1 MEIIMND
8 VLKSIVA
15 VPTYTTRLP
24 SNDQLIEYRPFLVKE
39 EKMLL
44 LAMESKDNEQIYN
57 AIKNIL
63 SSCIKTKLEIESLPY
78 FDVEFLFIQIRMKSM
93 GEVVEIIITDPTTK
107 EKFES
112 IMDLNLIKVQNLDK
126 QKIKNY
132 KINFT
137 KDSGVIIDYPSF
149 KQFSLITGRNK
160 SSTEL
165 LFDFICNSIRTIFSK
180 DKIVKREDLKNEDI
194 IEFIE
199 SLPKSYYKKIS
210 EFFDNTPTVMF
221 EDTFKSP
228 TTGNEIP
235 VIVRNFEN
243 FFT

>member
-1 MEIIMND
+1 MND
-8 VLKSIVA
+8 ILKSIVA
-15 VPTYTTRLP
+15 IPTYTTKLP
-24 SNDQLIEYRPFLVKE
+24 STDQIIEYRPFLVKE
-39 EKMLL
+39 EKILL

-57 AIKNIL
+57 AIKNVI
-63 SSCIKTKLEIESLPY
+63 SSCVKTKIDIESLPY

-93 GEVVEIIITDPTTK
+93 GEVVEIIITDPSTK

-112 IMDLNLIKVQNLDK
+112 AMDLNNIKVENLDK
-126 QKIKNY
+126 KKIKNY

-137 KDSGVIIDYPSF
+137 KESGVIVEYPTF
-149 KQFSLITGRNK
+149 KEFSLVTARNK
-160 SSTEL
+160 SSSQL
-165 LFDFICNSIRTIFSK
+165 LFDFTCQSIKTIFSK
-180 DKIVKREDLKNEDI
+180 DKIVKKEDLKNEEI

-210 EFFDNTPTVMF
+210 EFFNNTPTVIYR
-221 EDTFKSP
+221 DTFKSP

>member
-1 MEIIMND
+1 MND
-8 VLKSIVA
+8 ILKSIVA
-15 VPTYTTRLP
+15 VPTYNVKLP
-24 SNDQLIEYRPFLVKE
+24 SNDQMIEYRPFLVKE
-39 EKMLL
+39 EKLLL
-44 LAMESKDNEQIYN
+44 LAMESNDNDQIYN

-63 SSCIKTKLEIESLPY
+63 SNCIKTKIDIESLPY

-93 GEVVEIIITDPTTK
+93 GEVVEIIVTDPNTK
-107 EKFES
+107 EKFETT
-112 IMDLNLIKVQNLDK
+112 MDLNNIKVENLDK

-137 KDSGVIIDYPSF
+137 KESGVIIEYPSF
-149 KQFSLITGRNK
+149 KQFSLVTGRNK
-160 SSTEL
+160 NSTEL
-165 LFDFICNSIRTIFSK
+165 MFDFVCQSIKTIFSK
-180 DKIVKREDLKNEDI
+180 DKIVKKEDLKPEEI

-210 EFFDNTPTVMF
+210 TYFDKTPNIIYR
-221 EDTFKSP
+221 DTFKSP
-228 TTGNEIP
+228 TTGNNIP